1 MKRIFNTPIVNVS
14 LLAIMLSACSL
25 PPRHAEH
32 TDMAARIYT
41 ELATYYWQQG
51 YTDIAVDRLTLAL
64 QQTPNYP
71 PAMELMQQIQSQTAK
86 IPH

>member
-1 MKRIFNTPIVNVS
+1 MKRIFKKPITS
-14 LLAIMLSACSL
+14 IGLWALLLSACSL
-25 PPRHAEH
+25 PPKPAEH

-51 YTDIAVDRLTLAL
+51 YTDIALDRLALAL

-71 PAMELMQQIQSQTAK
+71 PAMDLMQQIQIQTTEMS
-86 IPH
+86 H